1 MKIAIKIID
10 RALRGKKIITINVLL
25 IYTVH
30 NKRIL
35 GFLIAC
41 GCTVVAEEFTAGSVI
56 LRQGNLAN
64 QQELPLQNI

>member
-1 MKIAIKIID
+1 MVRK
-10 RALRGKKIITINVLL
+10 LL
-25 IYTVH
+25 LLLYYLFTVH

-35 GFLIAC
+35 GFLVAC

>member
-10 RALRGKKIITINVLL
+10 RALRGKKIITIIVLF
-25 IYTVH
+25 IVY